1 MKKIWQLTYETIP
14 GSGEQIKKFKSFA
27 DAKKEIRVLISQIYI
42 QPYTEAIQE
51 EGTHKSYRTAMAN
64 FLNDYIL
71 RKDFYGAQE
80 SLPSSKADDYA
91 FEKKLVIKN
100 DSNEDVNDYD
110 WYDEDEETDW
120 LDDFDMYIGKDYY
133 VDTLKKITFEHN
145 DQEGANLITNMVV
158 MEDEQQTYE
167 FQYFVGR
174 APKNKLRELQMTLT
188 PLQYWGTSSYPML
201 ILRTLENSQ
210 EPLDQQQIISRIE
223 NAYDTKIERKAIG
236 RNITLLKDLGYDIQ
250 HNGDGYFIP
259 KKATSLEQEDFQ
271 TIIESIN
278 CNNALD
284 EDKKRELIDKL
295 FKMQ

>member
-1 MKKIWQLTYETIP
+1 MKTIWQLTYEVIYEGIP
-14 GSGEQIKKFKSFA
+14 RNGEKTKKYRSFA
-27 DAKKEIRVLISQIYI
+27 EAKKDIREIISQIYLS
-42 QPYTEAIQE
+42 PYIKAIRTD
-51 EGTHKSYRTAMAN
+51 GVHKVYRTAMAGFLESYISRAD
-64 FLNDYIL
+64 FLNVN
-71 RKDFYGAQE
+71 E
-80 SLPSSKADDYA
+80 PLPSDDPDDYE
-91 FEKKLVIKN
+91 FMRKPTIEN
-100 DSNEDVNDYD
+100 DAGVSVDDDD
-110 WYDEDEETDW
+110 WYDEDEETDEF
-120 LDDFDMYIGKDYY
+120 DDFDIS
-133 VDTLKKITFEHN
+133 ITRDSLFVKCHYESYPELN
-145 DQEGANLITNMVV
+145 TDMLV
-158 MEDEQQTYE
+158 MEDETKEY
-167 FQYFVGR
+167 YFHFNVDR
-174 APKNKLRELQMTLT
+174 APKSKLREVRMTLA
-188 PLQYWGTSSYPML
+188 PLQYWGTASYPML

-210 EPLDQQQIISRIE
+210 EPLDQQRIISRIE